1 VAAPKYGLSAREKI
15 KNRKEI
21 ERIFTQGEIVYS
33 SKNKLRAHYVLRDS
47 SDKIGVL
54 FAVAVGK
61 KQGNAVWRNRVK
73 RLIREAY
80 RLNKFELIK
89 KCMIKNTTL
98 EVIFSPQDIN
108 QQRNNRVG
116 LSDIEGPLKE
126 IIIKIRDII

>member
-1 VAAPKYGLSAREKI
+1 VAASKYGLSALEKI
-15 KNRKEI
+15 KSSKEI

-33 SKNKLRAHYVLRDS
+33 SKNKLRAHYMLRGG
-47 SDKIGVL
+47 SDKFGVL

-89 KCMIKNTTL
+89 KCMIKSTTL

-108 QQRNNRVG
+108 QQKNNRIG
-116 LSDIEGPLKE
+116 LSDIESPLKE